1 MSAPGALLLWARCR
15 LCHLLY
21 SSSDG
26 PSRRCS
32 LGEKTSYMSVR
43 GLESCQ
49 KMYWRPQNG
58 PCSPNSL
65 HKALGSSYSDSL

>member
-1 MSAPGALLLWARCR
+1 MSAPGALLLYARCHR
-15 LCHLLY
+15 CLSRY

-43 GLESCQ
+43 GFESCQ

-65 HKALGSSYSDSL
+65 RQALSSSH

>member
-1 MSAPGALLLWARCR
+1 MLAPGAFLLYARCHGC
-15 LCHLLY
+15 LPHY

-32 LGEKTSYMSVR
+32 LGEKTSYMSVK
-43 GLESCQ
+43 GFESCQ

-65 HKALGSSYSDSL
+65 RKALSSSH